1 MAFESALYR
10 LRIAHGFL
18 EESRQDVELGRWRSA
33 VDNAQL
39 AVENSAKAVLSL
51 AAPVGK
57 THNPAPQLR
66 ETLSKGYFSADIAE
80 KIERLAEC
88 AEKLGFDVH
97 IQTDYGDETGMRT
110 PRVTGF
116 SRASCQGA
124 ARTAIECAP
133 SPSRTKTAQRAESQ
147 KMA

>member
-18 EESRQDVELGRWRSA
+18 EESRQDVQLQRWRSA

-39 AVENSAKAVLSL
+39 AVENSAKAALSL

-88 AEKLGFDVH
+88 AEQLGFDVH
-97 IQTDYGDETGMRT
+97 IQTDYGDETGRLT
-110 PRVTGF
+110 PWDLF
-116 SRASCQGA
+116 DEED
-124 ARTAIECAP
+124 ARQ
-133 SPSRTKTAQRAESQ
+133 AQSLAQESVDLAETIIREV
-147 KMA
+147 KKGNRYKP